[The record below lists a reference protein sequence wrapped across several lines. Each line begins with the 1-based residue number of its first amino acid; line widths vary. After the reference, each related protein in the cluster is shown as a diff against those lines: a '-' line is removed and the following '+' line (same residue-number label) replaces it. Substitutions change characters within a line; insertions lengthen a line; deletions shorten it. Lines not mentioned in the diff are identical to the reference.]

1 MVDNDL
7 YPTASGLNSSPPRT
21 ILSASVSANQS
32 SEPSDPHVGF
42 SPSIVALIITLPLL
56 FFCLVC
62 PILTCLWI
70 RRRHQRSRRESTHP
84 SEKALEPG
92 QGHSRQ
98 NTSSNLSEF
107 DIDALTIQ
115 EQSSAPSTMGP
126 MTAAMLDVKGV
137 VSTPS
142 RRRQLATTISSG
154 SVASGSAAGYPT
166 DVSHQ
171 AMHTTDHTSDEHPV
185 AFPAGNATPPPPLGD
200 RTERRRSRSP
210 TAFFSRLSHNFTA
223 AFRGNSPQVAA
234 EDGDTDESSTV
245 ESWSTPMALGVRL
258 NHRPIATAASS
269 TLHGSDSEASGKG
282 KWARYSIASHSAS
295 HDENTQAPSFASHAS
310 LGHPQGGLSQGQGE
324 LRVRLI
330 HPSCREDNA
339 DASFSCFLHVQRG
352 DQSPSHPLDTVNDVS
367 PPGSAQSGE
376 LSISSASTGMLTA
389 LTHQTMDVT

>member
-1 MVDNDL
+1 M
-7 YPTASGLNSSPPRT
+7 
-21 ILSASVSANQS
+21 
-32 SEPSDPHVGF
+32 
-42 SPSIVALIITLPLL
+42 ALIITLPLL

-70 RRRHQRSRRESTHP
+70 RRRHRHSRRESTNT
-84 SEKALEPG
+84 SEKALEPE
-92 QGHSRQ
+92 QAHSRH

-107 DIDALTIQ
+107 DIEALTIQ
-115 EQSSAPSTMGP
+115 EQSSAPPIMGP
-126 MTAAMLDVKGV
+126 MTAAMLDARGV

-142 RRRQLATTISSG
+142 SRRRQLANTISSG
-154 SVASGSAAGYPT
+154 SAASGSAAGYPT
-166 DVSHQ
+166 DVSPQ
-171 AMHTTDHTSDEHPV
+171 VMHTADHTTTSDEHPV

-223 AFRGNSPQVAA
+223 AFRGNSSQGAGEV
-234 EDGDTDESSTV
+234 DGDTDETSTA

-258 NHRPIATAASS
+258 NHQPTATAASS

-282 KWARYSIASHSAS
+282 KWLRHSIGSYSG
-295 HDENTQAPSFASHAS
+295 EGTRAPSFSSHAS
-310 LGHPQGGLSQGQGE
+310 FGHPQGGHSQGQGG

-339 DASFSCFLHVQRG
+339 DVSFFCFLHVQRG

-367 PPGSAQSGE
+367 PPGTAQSGE
-376 LSISSASTGMLTA
+376 LSVSSASTGMMTA